1 MTEEQIANF
10 QSKLPEKLRI
20 FVSTPCDDGHK
31 LCFWNSIRALERTP
45 DPAGHEYYI
54 HTTPGDSLIPRARNN
69 HTHEFRRSGFDLML
83 TLDSD
88 LDFRPQ
94 DVWSMVSRRLP
105 IVAGMYAIKQR
116 DLRWCINI
124 LPGEEVNQDTGLRK
138 VATAGTGALAYYR
151 CVLDKMVEH
160 AASWE
165 HWKMRYLCD
174 HTKEEKFHF
183 FHHGVI
189 DDPVEFAH
197 AHNPRDMSEDWNFC
211 YMARKLG
218 FDVWLDT
225 RAIFLHEGTILY
237 PLEARRL
244 TQKETE
250 SGLIQQPDGSMT
262 PVRPMIPV

>member
-1 MTEEQIANF
+1 MTEAELTDFRA
-10 QSKLPEKLRI
+10 KLPEKLKI

-31 LCFWNSIRALERTP
+31 LCYWNSIRALERYP
-45 DPAGHEYYI
+45 DPAGHSYFIY
-54 HTTPGDSLIPRARNN
+54 TTPGDSLIPRARNN
-69 HTHEFRRSGFDLML
+69 HAHEFLKSDCDIFLPI
-83 TLDSD
+83 DSD

-94 DVWSMVSRRLP
+94 DVWGMVARRLP

-116 DLRWCINI
+116 DLRWCVNGI
-124 LPGEEVNQDTGLRK
+124 PGEPVNEEGMQR
-138 VATAGTGALAYYR
+138 VATAGTGALAIYR
-151 CVLDKMVEH
+151 IVFDKMKSV

-165 HWKMRYLCD
+165 HWRMRYICD

-218 FDVWLDT
+218 FDVWADT
-225 RAIFLHEGTILY
+225 RSIFLHEGTILY
-237 PLEARRL
+237 PIDARRL
-244 TQKETE
+244 TPEE
-250 SGLIQQPDGSMT
+250 EASGVIQQPDGSIT
-262 PVRPMIPV
+262 GKPVPV